1 MPEHARRR
9 LLIVAAVG
17 ASAIAAGIG
26 AHRFLRG
33 ESSPQDV
40 AIAELQQLTLPDAAG
55 APQNFG
61 QWKGKVLVLN
71 FWATW
76 CEPCREEIPALIRT
90 QQKFGAN
97 GVQIVGIGIDSAA
110 KIRDFSKEYKI
121 NYPLTVGGLDQIDLS
136 RRLGNKI
143 GGLPYTLVID
153 RAGRVV
159 KTKLGGISEAEL
171 EALLRPLLV

>member
-1 MPEHARRR
+1 MSEQSRRR
-9 LLIVAAVG
+9 LLIVGVVG
-17 ASAIAAGIG
+17 ATAIAAGIG
-26 AHRFLRG
+26 AHRLLRG
-33 ESSPQDV
+33 ESPQDL
-40 AIAELQQLTLPDAAG
+40 ALTELQQLTLPDAAG

-110 KIRDFSKEYKI
+110 KIRDFSKEYLI

>member
-1 MPEHARRR
+1 M
-9 LLIVAAVG
+9 
-17 ASAIAAGIG
+17 
-26 AHRFLRG
+26 
-33 ESSPQDV
+33 
-40 AIAELQQLTLPDAAG
+40 
-55 APQNFG
+55 
-61 QWKGKVLVLN
+61 
-71 FWATW
+71 
-76 CEPCREEIPALIRT
+76 
-90 QQKFGAN
+90 
-97 GVQIVGIGIDSAA
+97 
-110 KIRDFSKEYKI
+110 I